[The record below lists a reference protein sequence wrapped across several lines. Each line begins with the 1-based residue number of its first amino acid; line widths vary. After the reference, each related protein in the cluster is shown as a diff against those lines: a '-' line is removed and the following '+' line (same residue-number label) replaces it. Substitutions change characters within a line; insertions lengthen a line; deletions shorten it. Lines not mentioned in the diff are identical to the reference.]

1 MDQAS
6 NLVTL
11 RIISSDCRG
20 TCAAWRFRL
29 YASGGYRVIE
39 SKSMYAVFAP
49 IRRSGV
55 VPAKEKRHEIT

>member
-1 MDQAS
+1 MGQAS

-11 RIISSDCRG
+11 RIIFSDCRG
-20 TCAAWRFRL
+20 TCAALRFRL
-29 YASGGYRVIE
+29 YASGGFRVIE
-39 SKSMYAVFAP
+39 SESMYAVFTP